1 MGQQDLTVQELV
13 GKLKRGTLRLPELQ
27 RGYVWRAQQVVD
39 LFDSLYRGYPSGT
52 ILTWV
57 TDQDAHSRELAIEQ
71 DDDGNATTELLL
83 DGQQR
88 LTSLSAVL
96 NNEPIQV
103 KGRKRPINLLF
114 NLDHL
119 ERVDRDSADEDE
131 DAGDDEDAA
140 DDGESTEEPDG
151 ALDQSAFA
159 IASPKLASRS
169 NWIPVADALKED
181 ASTYDL
187 LVDRDVDPT
196 DRDRY
201 RQYER
206 RINRLRAIR
215 SYKYRVDTIEQ
226 DKPYDEVA
234 EIFVRINS
242 GGTHLR
248 GHDLALAHITA
259 MWPGSLKKFEEYDAE
274 CSERGFAFGF
284 NVLLKTMLVFA
295 IEQSRFRHV
304 GEASQAKLK
313 VGWANAVKGLNYSM
327 NFLESNLKIES
338 SELLSSDYLA
348 ITLAAYGDAAEF
360 HPSVEQVT
368 ALKRWALLANTK
380 GRYTRGASETMLD
393 QDLAA
398 IREGR
403 DVPGLMQN
411 LEGQVGQLA
420 VTATELVNLSARSP
434 HFKTMFMAFRE
445 AGAVDWRDGLV
456 ISLAHSGGK
465 HRIERHHI
473 FPQAVLAEAGRS
485 KGEIDHGANLAFIS
499 ARTNKWINKRPP
511 SVYIPALIKEN
522 SEGHIVAELENQCIP
537 TDPELWEVD
546 RYDDF
551 LVRRRELISQRLA
564 EFLGT
569 ADT

>member
-13 GKLKRGTLRLPELQ
+13 DKLTRGTLRLPELQ

-39 LFDSLYRGYPSGT
+39 LLDSLYRDYPSGT
-52 ILTWV
+52 ILTWA
-57 TDQDAHSRELAIEQ
+57 TGQDVHLRELAMKQES
-71 DDDGNATTELLL
+71 DEGDSHELLL

-88 LTSLSAVL
+88 LTSLRAVL
-96 NNEPIQV
+96 NDEPIV
-103 KGRKRPINLLF
+103 VRGRKQSIRILF
-114 NLDHL
+114 NLDHP
-119 ERVDRDSADEDE
+119 ERADRDVEPEETSGGEDVDDDDDRDEQVN
-131 DAGDDEDAA
+131 
-140 DDGESTEEPDG
+140 
-151 ALDQSAFA
+151 ALDQAAFA
-159 IASPKLASRS
+159 TSSPKLASRP
-169 NWIPVADALKED
+169 NWVPVSDVLKD
-181 ASTYDL
+181 TSTYKL
-187 LVDRDVDPT
+187 LRSRGVNPADE
-196 DRDRY
+196 DRY
-201 RQYER
+201 AKYED

-234 EIFVRINS
+234 EIFVRVNAS
-242 GGTHLR
+242 GTRLR

-259 MWPGSLKKFEEYDAE
+259 TWPGSLQMFEEYDAK
-274 CSERGFAFGF
+274 CLDRGFAFGF
-284 NVLLKTMLVFA
+284 NILLKTMLVFA

-304 GEASQAKLK
+304 NEASLPKLEQ
-313 VGWANAVKGLNYSM
+313 GWERAVEGLDFAM
-327 NFLESNLKIES
+327 NFLESNLKVEN

-348 ITLAAYGDAAEF
+348 IALAAYGDAAEF
-360 HPSVEQVT
+360 HPSVEQT
-368 ALKRWALLANTK
+368 TAALKRWALLANTK
-380 GRYTRGASETMLD
+380 GRYSRGATETMLD

-398 IREGR
+398 IREGHGVER
-403 DVPGLMQN
+403 LTRN

-420 VTATELVNLSARSP
+420 VTATELANLSARSP

-456 ISLAHSGGK
+456 ISLTHGGGK

-473 FPQAVLAEAGRS
+473 FPQAVLTKAGHS
-485 KGEIDHGANLAFIS
+485 KGKIDHGANLAFIS

-511 SVYIPALIKEN
+511 SDYVPALIAES
-522 SEGHIVAELENQCIP
+522 SEDHVIAELKKQCIP
-537 TDPELWEVD
+537 TDPELWGVD

-551 LVRRRELISQRLA
+551 LLRRCELIGQCLA

>member
-1 MGQQDLTVQELV
+1 MGQQDLTVHELV

-131 DAGDDEDAA
+131 DEGDDEDAA

-159 IASPKLASRS
+159 IASPKIAASRS
-169 NWIPVADALKED
+169 NWIPVVDALKED

-187 LVDRDVDPT
+187 LVDRDVDPA
-196 DRDRY
+196 DRGRY

-242 GGTHLR
+242 GGTRLQ

-259 MWPGSLKKFEEYDAE
+259 TWPGSLQKFEEYDAICE
-274 CSERGFAFGF
+274 ENGFAFGF

-295 IEQSRFRHV
+295 IGQSRFRHV
-304 GEASQAKLK
+304 NEASRPKLEQ
-313 VGWANAVKGLNYSM
+313 GWDRAVQGLDFAM
-327 NFLESNLKIES
+327 NFLKGNLEIES

-348 ITLAAYGDAAEF
+348 IAVAAYGDAATF
-360 HPSVEQVT
+360 HPSASQVA
-368 ALKRWALLANTK
+368 ALERWALLANTK
-380 GRYTRGASETMLD
+380 GRYSRGSTETMLD

-398 IREGR
+398 IRDGR
-403 DVPGLMQN
+403 DVAGLTQN

-420 VTATELVNLSARSP
+420 VTAGELVTLTARSS
-434 HFKTMFMAFRE
+434 HFKTMFLAFRE
-445 AGAVDWRDGLV
+445 AGAVDWRNGLA
-456 ISLAHSGGK
+456 ISLASVGKKHGSSVTTSSPRQCLRKQDVRRARSIMEPTSPSSAPARTSGSTSARQATTSRRSSQKTPRGMSSRSLRNSAFRRIRNFGRWTATTTSSSGG
-465 HRIERHHI
+465 
-473 FPQAVLAEAGRS
+473 AS
-485 KGEIDHGANLAFIS
+485 
-499 ARTNKWINKRPP
+499 
-511 SVYIPALIKEN
+511 
-522 SEGHIVAELENQCIP
+522 
-537 TDPELWEVD
+537 
-546 RYDDF
+546 
-551 LVRRRELISQRLA
+551 
-564 EFLGT
+564 
-569 ADT
+569 